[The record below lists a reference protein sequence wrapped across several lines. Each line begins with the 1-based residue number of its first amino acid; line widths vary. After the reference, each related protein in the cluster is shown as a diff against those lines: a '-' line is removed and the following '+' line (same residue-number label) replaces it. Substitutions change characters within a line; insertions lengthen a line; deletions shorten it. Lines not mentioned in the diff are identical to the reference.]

1 VQTVYVGD
9 RYQICRRIGD
19 GGMARV
25 YLAWDTRLR
34 LWCALKVMTPQAVED
49 EVLRTRF
56 VHEGRALARLSHPNL
71 VRFFDLVDD
80 VQTPYMAMEYLEG
93 GTVAGRLAMGP
104 LPERQAAEVAAD
116 AASALQA
123 AHDAGI
129 VHRDIK
135 PHNLLLDR
143 HGVVKVSDFGV
154 ARVDRERRLTMVN
167 MSLGTLA
174 YMAPEQQRDAAT
186 VDHRV
191 DVYAL
196 GATLWAMITGRRPT
210 TLVSADRDRSLR
222 LLSPLLEPIV
232 RTATDG
238 DRDRRYS
245 TARELELALRDAS
258 ARLPPVHVPVLTDP
272 TLVPGHAAGGLG
284 ARGAAGRVHRHPAA
298 VPRAGVGPRARGA
311 RVHRADDPPRRRAHR
326 HDLPAGGPR
335 ARAPRRGRHEPVRGG
350 HGGRRPGTVGAGL
363 RWAVC
368 GAVVSRG
375 VAVLV
380 AVSGQR
386 SAVRAAAGSW
396 QLAERAERNLAGP
409 LRRLSDGP
417 LTPAISHEGRGSPRG
432 MVLD

>member
-1 VQTVYVGD
+1 MQTVYVGD

-93 GTVAGRLAMGP
+93 GTVAGRLATGP
-104 LPERQAAEVAAD
+104 LPERQAAELAAD

-143 HGVVKVSDFGV
+143 NGVVKVSDFGV

-238 DRDRRYS
+238 DRDRRHA
-245 TARELELALRDAS
+245 TARDLEHALRDAA
-258 ARLPPVHVPVLTDP
+258 ARLPPVPTPVLTDP
-272 TLVPGHAAGGLG
+272 TLVPATPPAVSELEVLPDEFTGTLRPFRGRVSAPEPVVLPSTARTIRLDEAPTAMISPPEVREPAPLGEDATNPFVGGMAVGGLG
-284 ARGAAGRVHRHPAA
+284 LLVLAC
-298 VPRAGVGPRARGA
+298 
-311 RVHRADDPPRRRAHR
+311 
-326 HDLPAGGPR
+326 GGLC
-335 ARAPRRGRHEPVRGG
+335 
-350 HGGRRPGTVGAGL
+350 AGL
-363 RWAVC
+363 SC
-368 GAVVSRG
+368 LG
-375 VAVLV
+375 VLPF
-380 AVSGQR
+380 
-386 SAVRAAAGSW
+386 
-396 QLAERAERNLAGP
+396 L
-409 LRRLSDGP
+409 
-417 LTPAISHEGRGSPRG
+417 
-432 MVLD
+432 

>member
-1 VQTVYVGD
+1 MQTVYVGD

-272 TLVPGHAAGGLG
+272 TLVPATPPAVSELEVLPDEFTGTLRPFRGRVSAPEPVVLASTARTIRLDDVPTAMISPPEVREPAPLGEDATNPFVGGMAVGGLG
-284 ARGAAGRVHRHPAA
+284 LLVLAC
-298 VPRAGVGPRARGA
+298 
-311 RVHRADDPPRRRAHR
+311 
-326 HDLPAGGPR
+326 GGLC
-335 ARAPRRGRHEPVRGG
+335 
-350 HGGRRPGTVGAGL
+350 AGL
-363 RWAVC
+363 SC
-368 GAVVSRG
+368 LG
-375 VAVLV
+375 VLPF
-380 AVSGQR
+380 
-386 SAVRAAAGSW
+386 
-396 QLAERAERNLAGP
+396 L
-409 LRRLSDGP
+409 
-417 LTPAISHEGRGSPRG
+417 
-432 MVLD
+432 